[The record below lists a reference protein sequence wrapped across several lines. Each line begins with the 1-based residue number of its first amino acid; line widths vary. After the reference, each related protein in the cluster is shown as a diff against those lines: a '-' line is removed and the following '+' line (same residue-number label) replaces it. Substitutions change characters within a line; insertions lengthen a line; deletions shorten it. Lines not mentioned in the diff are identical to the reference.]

1 MPELPEVETIRRD
14 LAASITGEAIR
25 GCEVYLPRLITCPA
39 CDEYRAL
46 LKGSRIEEVG
56 RRGKYLIFSLN
67 KPWELIVHL
76 GMTGALLLD
85 EEGSP
90 APRHTHIVL
99 HLKRPRILRYVDPR
113 TFGESAVVPAGDYG
127 ALKSLAAMGPE
138 PLQRSFT
145 VKALERALATS
156 AKVKP
161 ALLDQRRIA
170 GIGNIYADEILFH
183 ARIDPDRPA
192 NSLSGEELERLHQA
206 IKQVLRAAI
215 ARRGSSV
222 VDYVDAA
229 GRQGSYQRSHQVYRR
244 AGEPCAVCGQPIQRR
259 VIGGRSSHW
268 CPTCQK

>member
-14 LAASITGEAIR
+14 LAVSITGETIR
-25 GCEVYLPRLITCPA
+25 SCEVYLPRLITCPT
-39 CDEYRAL
+39 CDEYCAS
-46 LKGSRIEEVG
+46 LKGARIEEVG

-67 KPWELIVHL
+67 RPWEWIVHL

-90 APRHTHIVL
+90 APKHTHIVL

-113 TFGESAVVPAGDYG
+113 TFGESAVVPTGDYG

-138 PLQRSFT
+138 PLARSFT
-145 VKALERALATS
+145 VKALGRALATG

-161 ALLDQRRIA
+161 ALMDQRRIA
-170 GIGNIYADEILFH
+170 GIGNIYADEILFR
-183 ARIDPDRPA
+183 AGIDPQRPA
-192 NSLSGEELERLHQA
+192 ATLDEEELERLHKA

-222 VDYVDAA
+222 VDYVDAS
-229 GRQGSYQRSHQVYRR
+229 GSPGSYQHSHLVYRR
-244 AGEPCAVCGQPIQRR
+244 AGEPCAVCGQPIQRC

-268 CPTCQK
+268 CPKCQI